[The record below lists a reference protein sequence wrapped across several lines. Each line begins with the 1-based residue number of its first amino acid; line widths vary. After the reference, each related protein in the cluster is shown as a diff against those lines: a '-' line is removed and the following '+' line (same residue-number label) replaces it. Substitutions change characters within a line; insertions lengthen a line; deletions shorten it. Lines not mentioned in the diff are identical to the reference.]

1 MRTASWHLYI
11 VKPSGRHFIPLQNTD
26 YRRWFSRSNRDY
38 PGPFWCS
45 LELVAMISV
54 FAMLFASKA
63 RRLITQ
69 SVVGTL
75 TALAF
80 GPATLCFSVHIV
92 LVVGRWD
99 ESKRQTSKQLTIK

>member
-11 VKPSGRHFIPLQNTD
+11 VKPSGQRFIPLQNSD

-75 TALAF
+75 TALVF

-92 LVVGRWD
+92 LGVGRWD
-99 ESKRQTSKQLTIK
+99 EGKDNPRNN